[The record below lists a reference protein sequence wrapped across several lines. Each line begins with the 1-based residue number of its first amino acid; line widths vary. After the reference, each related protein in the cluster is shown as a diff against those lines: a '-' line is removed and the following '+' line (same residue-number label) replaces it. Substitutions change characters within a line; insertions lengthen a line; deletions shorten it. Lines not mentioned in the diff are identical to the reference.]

1 MFFGRKAGKAKP
13 SKEKKHWQVEQEAL
27 KQVLPVS
34 TAGVDELFCCWPLS
48 CYCCCGGVVVLL
60 LALVPL
66 SVTYSLCLVDSLY
79 VCHLVATVS
88 TCCSSCHH
96 YRCWLGR
103 SFISCELTW
112 LKVASMCLTLQG
124 KAPPPKPESSFSLT
138 KLQAQRDEVERADAR
153 SASAALAAPSRGSKD
168 VFAKDQHAIVW
179 LEIAISGK
187 VTVACLS
194 CARYASTGCLP
205 HRSSSSGNN
214 TSMNLFLVPW
224 DVQETAAIYVACQ
237 HMSLHGA

>member
-1 MFFGRKAGKAKP
+1 M
-13 SKEKKHWQVEQEAL
+13 
-27 KQVLPVS
+27 
-34 TAGVDELFCCWPLS
+34 
-48 CYCCCGGVVVLL
+48 LL

-214 TSMNLFLVPW
+214 GHWDSHSTSRNERGLNVGRSNRDRRQQLWEGKQGRACACVPCRCRW
-224 DVQETAAIYVACQ
+224 QAGNQAAP
-237 HMSLHGA
+237 L